1 MIMPQTNSLE
11 RLLDELDQRKRTFEP
26 GSARRLSGSLAALG
40 QRRFRDATSLTRFH
54 EALLYCR
61 AYPQGPVLLREAEKL
76 LASFHTRVTGV
87 NPDAFEEPEVSGIVG
102 TAFSAVFSYEVVR
115 RLAGMEP
122 GRLGIDWE
130 RYELTCRVAGAWRR
144 LFPLVEEDTMV
155 EAHVPYLEW
164 LRAAAGGLDG
174 ALACLLARLAQLS
187 LAPKDK
193 ADLYASLELPVRWE
207 LGRTEASRTTMRG
220 PAGTPFYHDGPL
232 IRRTEVSLDHEF
244 AAEPL
249 PCMRLSEEAGQ
260 AFLNMA
266 LAASAARQRELHGF
280 TFGDPR
286 TVLRAQAGRGVEVF
300 LCGVP
305 SGQRL
310 PLRAY
315 HAAMMLKNGV
325 PIGYFETLSLCDRME
340 VGFNLYYTFR
350 EGETAWI
357 FARVLR
363 LFHQVLGTTCFSIDP
378 YQIGLDNE
386 EAIESGAF
394 WFYRK
399 LGFRPVLPEVVRL
412 LTPEECNM
420 LKKTGYRT
428 PAAILRRLAV
438 GPLIF
443 EMNAAPQGDWDRFA
457 VRNIGLAVQRLKQ
470 EEAVARVSQA
480 LGIKAG
486 PHGEFVSLAMAFALI
501 PDLER
506 WPQADKTALV
516 EIIRA
521 KMGPDESLY
530 VRLTQKHARLR
541 AEFVRL
547 GRQPA

>member
-1 MIMPQTNSLE
+1 MPQTESLN
-11 RLLDELDQRKRTFEP
+11 RLLDDLDLRKRSFEP
-26 GSARRLSGSLAALG
+26 GSAKRLSGTLAALG
-40 QRRFRDATSLTRFH
+40 RRRFRDAASLTRFH

-61 AYPQGPVLLREAEKL
+61 AYAQSPALLRAAEKL
-76 LASFHTRVTGV
+76 LASFHKRAAGMD
-87 NPDAFEEPEVSGIVG
+87 PDAFEEPEVSGVAG

-122 GRLGIDWE
+122 GRIEIDWD
-130 RYELTCRVAGAWRR
+130 RYELTNRVAGAWRR
-144 LFPLVEEDTMV
+144 VFPLVEEDTLV
-155 EAHVPYLEW
+155 EAHVPYVEW
-164 LRAAAGGLDG
+164 LRAAAGGLDS
-174 ALACLLARLAQLS
+174 ALACLLARLEQLP

-207 LGRTEASRTTMRG
+207 LGRTGASRTTMRG
-220 PAGTPFYHDGPL
+220 PAGKTFYHHGPL
-232 IRRTEVSLDHEF
+232 IRRPEVSLDHEL

-249 PCMRLSEEAGQ
+249 ACERLSEEAGQ

-266 LAASAARQRELHGF
+266 LTASAARQRELHGF

-305 SGQRL
+305 AGERL
-310 PLRAY
+310 PLRGY

-325 PIGYFETLSLCDRME
+325 PVGYFETLSLCDRME

-357 FARVLR
+357 FARVLQ

-378 YQIGLDNE
+378 YQIGLGNE

-399 LGFRPVLPEVVRL
+399 LGFRPVLPGVVRL
-412 LTPEECNM
+412 LAPEECSM
-420 LKKTGYRT
+420 LKKPGYRT
-428 PAAILRRLAV
+428 PAPILRRLAV

-443 EMNAAPQGDWDRFA
+443 EKDGAPQGDWDRFA
-457 VRNIGLAVQRLKQ
+457 VRNIGLAAQRLR
-470 EEAVARVSQA
+470 EEDAVAWVSQA

-486 PHGEFVSLAMAFALI
+486 PHGEFVNLAMAFALI
-501 PDLER
+501 PDLES
-506 WPQADKTALV
+506 WPQADKAALV

-530 VRLTQKHARLR
+530 VRLTQQHARLR

-547 GRQPA
+547 GRQPG

>member
-1 MIMPQTNSLE
+1 MPHTQSLN
-11 RLLDELDQRKRTFEP
+11 RLLDELDRQKRTFEP
-26 GSARRLSGSLAALG
+26 GSAKRLSGTLAALG
-40 QRRFRDATSLTRFH
+40 RRRFRDAGSLIRFH

-61 AYPQGPVLLREAEKL
+61 AYPQSAALLREAEKL
-76 LASFHTRVTGV
+76 LASFHGRAAGM
-87 NPDAFEEPEVSGIVG
+87 NSDACEEPEVSGVSG

-115 RLAGMEP
+115 RLAGLEP
-122 GRLGIDWE
+122 GRLAIDWD
-130 RYELTCRVAGAWRR
+130 RYELTDRVAGAWRR

-155 EAHVPYLEW
+155 EAHAPYVEW
-164 LRAAAGGLDG
+164 LRAAAGGLDN
-174 ALACLLARLAQLS
+174 ALACLLARLEKLP

-207 LGRTEASRTTMRG
+207 MGRTGASRTTMRG
-220 PAGTPFYHDGPL
+220 PFSKPFYHDGPL
-232 IRRTEVSLDHEF
+232 KRRTDVSLEHEL

-249 PCMRLSEEAGQ
+249 ACERLSEEAGQ

-300 LCGVP
+300 LCDVP
-305 SGQRL
+305 AGQRL

-325 PIGYFETLSLCDRME
+325 PIGYFETLSLGDRME

-412 LTPEECNM
+412 LAPEECRM
-420 LKKTGYRT
+420 LKKSGYRT
-428 PAAILRRLAV
+428 PAATLRRMAV

-443 EMNAAPQGDWDRFA
+443 EMDGAPQGDWDRFV
-457 VRNIGLAVQRLKQ
+457 VRNIGLAAQRLG
-470 EEAVARVSQA
+470 EEDAVAWVSQA

-486 PHGEFVSLAMAFALI
+486 PHGEFVNLAMAFALI
-501 PDLER
+501 PDLEN
-506 WPQADKTALV
+506 WPQADKAALV

-541 AEFVRL
+541 AELVRL